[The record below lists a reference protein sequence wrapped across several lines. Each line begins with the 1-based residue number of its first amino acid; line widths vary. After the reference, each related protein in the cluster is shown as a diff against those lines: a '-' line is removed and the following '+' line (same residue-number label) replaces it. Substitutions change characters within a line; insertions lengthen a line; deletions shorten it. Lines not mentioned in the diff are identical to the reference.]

1 MKNNT
6 NPGGKKILLVRSS
19 FACVVAPFLA
29 LQTSELHICDMRDK
43 EYYVGAKINLKE
55 YIQEIKPD
63 YVIVLYSSVYRMKG
77 SAGRYD
83 FF

>member
-1 MKNNT
+1 
-6 NPGGKKILLVRSS
+6 
-19 FACVVAPFLA
+19 
-29 LQTSELHICDMRDK
+29 MRDK